1 MRLSVTAPG
10 QVCRGRTAVPSALMT
25 SIAERLD
32 ARIHSG
38 SGGEPLITY
47 YGLSS
52 DERTELSAT
61 TFGNW
66 VNKTANLLGALAI
79 GEGDMVR
86 LELCDHA
93 PGHWVTLVWAAAC
106 WRAGAT
112 VAAVPQPGRIAAV
125 VVGPD
130 WMGYETSTATEII
143 ACSLHPLGLGF
154 PDELPTG
161 VLDYSLEVRA
171 QPDLYA
177 GSPTSHSN
185 TAWVD
190 ETRSLT
196 AAQLADEGA
205 DEPPLRRL
213 VRPTDPWTTVSKAL
227 LTPLNSGGSIV
238 IVVGDDSAKLSRLY
252 ETERID
258 R

>member
-1 MRLSVTAPG
+1 MV
-10 QVCRGRTAVPSALMT
+10 T

-32 ARIHSG
+32 ARIRSG
-38 SGGEPLITY
+38 GGGEPLITY
-47 YGLSS
+47 YELSS
-52 DERTELSAT
+52 GERTELSAT

-66 VNKTANLLGALAI
+66 VAKTANLLDALAI
-79 GEGDMVR
+79 GEGDVVR

-106 WRAGAT
+106 WRIGAT
-112 VAAVPQPGRIAAV
+112 VAAVPQSGRIAAV

-130 WMGYETSTATEII
+130 WMGYETSTATEVI

-161 VLDYSLEVRA
+161 VLDYSLEVRG
-171 QPDLYA
+171 QPDIYA
-177 GSPTSHSN
+177 GSPTSHSSI
-185 TAWVD
+185 AWVD
-190 ETRSLT
+190 ETRSVT
-196 AAQLADEGA
+196 ATQLADVGA
-205 DEPPLRRL
+205 NEPARRRL
-213 VRPTDPWTTVSKAL
+213 VQPTDPWTTVSEAL

-238 IVVGDDSAKLSRLY
+238 IAVGDDSAKLSRLY
-252 ETERID
+252 ETERVD

>member
-1 MRLSVTAPG
+1 MV
-10 QVCRGRTAVPSALMT
+10 T

-32 ARIHSG
+32 ARIR
-38 SGGEPLITY
+38 SGGGAEPLITY
-47 YGLSS
+47 YELSS

-66 VNKTANLLGALAI
+66 VAKTANLLGALAI
-79 GEGDMVR
+79 GEGDLVR

-106 WRAGAT
+106 WQAGAT
-112 VAAVPQPGRIAAV
+112 VAASPQAGGIAAV

-130 WMGYETSTATEII
+130 WMGYETSTAAEVI

-154 PDELPTG
+154 PGELPTG
-161 VLDYSLEVRA
+161 VLDYSLEVRGQA
-171 QPDLYA
+171 DRYA
-177 GSPTSHSN
+177 GSPASHSN
-185 TAWVD
+185 TAWV
-190 ETRSLT
+190 EESRSLT
-196 AAQLADEGA
+196 VAQLADVGA
-205 DEPPLRRL
+205 EEPARRRL
-213 VRPTDPWTTVSKAL
+213 VRPSDPWSTVSNAL

-238 IVVGDDSAKLSRLY
+238 IVVGDDSARLSRLY
-252 ETERID
+252 ETERIE

>member
-1 MRLSVTAPG
+1 MV
-10 QVCRGRTAVPSALMT
+10 T

-32 ARIHSG
+32 ARIRSG

-66 VNKTANLLGALAI
+66 VAKTANLLDALAI
-79 GEGDMVR
+79 GEGDVVR

-177 GSPTSHSN
+177 GSPTSQSN

-196 AAQLADEGA
+196 AAQLADVGA

-213 VRPTDPWTTVSKAL
+213 VRPTDPWTTVSNAL

>member
-1 MRLSVTAPG
+1 MV
-10 QVCRGRTAVPSALMT
+10 T

-32 ARIHSG
+32 TRIRSG
-38 SGGEPLITY
+38 RGGEPLITY
-47 YGLSS
+47 YELSS
-52 DERTELSAT
+52 EERTELSAK
-61 TFGNW
+61 TFDNW
-66 VNKTANLLGALAI
+66 VAKTANLLGALAI
-79 GEGDMVR
+79 GDGDVVR

-112 VAAVPQPGRIAAV
+112 VAAVPQAGRIAAV

-130 WMGYETSTATEII
+130 WMGYETSTATEVI

-154 PDELPTG
+154 PEELPTG

-171 QPDLYA
+171 QPDVYA
-177 GSPTSHSN
+177 GLPAAYSS

-196 AAQLADEGA
+196 AAELVDVGA
-205 DEPPLRRL
+205 EEPALRRL
-213 VRPTDPWTTVSKAL
+213 VRPTDPWTTVVKAL
-227 LTPLNSGGSIV
+227 LTPLNSGGSVV
-238 IVVGDDSAKLSRLY
+238 IVVGDDGAKLSRLY

>member
-1 MRLSVTAPG
+1 
-10 QVCRGRTAVPSALMT
+10 MT

-32 ARIHSG
+32 ARIRSG
-38 SGGEPLITY
+38 GGGEPLITY
-47 YGLSS
+47 YELSS
-52 DERTELSAT
+52 GERTELSAT

-66 VNKTANLLGALAI
+66 VAKTANLLDALAI
-79 GEGDMVR
+79 GEGDVVR

-106 WRAGAT
+106 WRTGAT
-112 VAAVPQPGRIAAV
+112 VAAVPQSGRIAAV

-130 WMGYETSTATEII
+130 WMGYETSTATEVI

-161 VLDYSLEVRA
+161 VLDYSLEVRG
-171 QPDLYA
+171 QPDIYA
-177 GSPTSHSN
+177 GSPTSHS
-185 TAWVD
+185 TIAWVD
-190 ETRSLT
+190 ETRSVT
-196 AAQLADEGA
+196 AAQLADVGA
-205 DEPPLRRL
+205 NEPARRRL
-213 VRPTDPWTTVSKAL
+213 VQPTDPWTTVSEAL

-238 IVVGDDSAKLSRLY
+238 IAVGDDSAKLSRLY
-252 ETERID
+252 ETERVD

>member
-1 MRLSVTAPG
+1 MVA
-10 QVCRGRTAVPSALMT
+10 

-32 ARIHSG
+32 ARIRSG

-47 YGLSS
+47 YELSS

-66 VNKTANLLGALAI
+66 VAKTANLLDALAI
-79 GEGDMVR
+79 GEGDVVR

-106 WRAGAT
+106 WRTGVT
-112 VAAVPQPGRIAAV
+112 VAAVPQAGRIAAL

-130 WMGYETSTATEII
+130 WMGYETSTATEVI

-161 VLDYSLEVRA
+161 ILDYSLEVRA
-171 QPDLYA
+171 QPDVYA
-177 GSPTSHSN
+177 GAPASHSS

-190 ETRSLT
+190 ETRSFT
-196 AAQLADEGA
+196 VAQLADVGA
-205 DEPPLRRL
+205 EEPAVRRL
-213 VRPTDPWTTVSKAL
+213 VRPTDPWNTVREAL
-227 LTPLNSGGSIV
+227 LTPLNSGGSVV
-238 IVVGDDSAKLSRLY
+238 IVVGDNGAKLSRLY
-252 ETERID
+252 EAERVD
-258 R
+258 H

>member
-1 MRLSVTAPG
+1 MV
-10 QVCRGRTAVPSALMT
+10 T
-25 SIAERLD
+25 SIAARLD
-32 ARIHSG
+32 ARIRTG

-47 YGLSS
+47 YELASG
-52 DERTELSAT
+52 ERIELSAR

-66 VNKTANLLGALAI
+66 VAKTANLLGELAI
-79 GEGDMVR
+79 GEGDVVR

-93 PGHWVTLVWAAAC
+93 PGHWVTLVWEAAC

-112 VAAVPQPGRIAAV
+112 VAAVPQTTRAAAV

-130 WMGYETSTATEII
+130 WMGYETSTATEVI

-154 PDELPTG
+154 DGELPTG
-161 VLDYSLEVRA
+161 VVDYALEVRG
-171 QPDLYA
+171 QPDVYA
-177 GSPTSHSN
+177 GPPISDST

-196 AAQLADEGA
+196 AAELADVGA
-205 DEPPLRRL
+205 DEPARRRL
-213 VRPTDPWTTVSKAL
+213 VRPTDPWNTVRSAL

-238 IVVGDDSAKLSRLY
+238 IVVGDDSTRLSRIR
-252 ETERID
+252 ETERVD
-258 R
+258 G